1 MTANIVPFRRTGSG
15 SGPRAR
21 APGREARESLPADLL
36 QQSEALRSAR
46 QEIAEAW
53 RLRVESAA
61 IKQRY
66 EERRARIELLL
77 AGIPADVERA

>member
-1 MTANIVPFRRTGSG
+1 MTNVVPFHRTGSAP
-15 SGPRAR
+15 GPRGR
-21 APGREARESLPADLL
+21 ASGREARESPPADLL

-61 IKQRY
+61 IKQGY

-77 AGIPADVERA
+77 AGMDGVERA

>member
-1 MTANIVPFRRTGSG
+1 VERKIH
-15 SGPRAR
+15 
-21 APGREARESLPADLL
+21 PAATL

-66 EERRARIELLL
+66 EEGRARIELLL
-77 AGIPADVERA
+77 AGMDGVERA

>member
-1 MTANIVPFRRTGSG
+1 MSATIHPFRSQGFKRLTHV
-15 SGPRAR
+15 RKTVT
-21 APGREARESLPADLL
+21 PADPL

-61 IKQRY
+61 IKQGY

-77 AGIPADVERA
+77 AGMDGVERA

>member
-1 MTANIVPFRRTGSG
+1 MMGAIVPFRRTGAG
-15 SGPRAR
+15 SGPRAP
-21 APGREARESLPADLL
+21 ASGREARESLPADPL

-46 QEIAEAW
+46 EEIAEAW

-61 IKQRY
+61 IKQGY

-77 AGIPADVERA
+77 AGMDGVERA

>member
-1 MTANIVPFRRTGSG
+1 MSTNIVPFRKSSG
-15 SGPRAR
+15 RSPRA
-21 APGREARESLPADLL
+21 LHPAATQ

-61 IKQRY
+61 IKQGY

>member
-1 MTANIVPFRRTGSG
+1 MGAIVPFHRT
-15 SGPRAR
+15 PRAR
-21 APGREARESLPADLL
+21 FTSVGKPLEPTQ

-61 IKQRY
+61 IKQGY

-77 AGIPADVERA
+77 AGMDGVERA

>member
-1 MTANIVPFRRTGSG
+1 MGAIVPFPKSSG

-21 APGREARESLPADLL
+21 ASGREARESPPADLL

-61 IKQRY
+61 IKQGY

-77 AGIPADVERA
+77 AGMDGVERA

>member
-1 MTANIVPFRRTGSG
+1 MTATIHPFRKS
-15 SGPRAR
+15 SAPGPRGR
-21 APGREARESLPADLL
+21 ASGREAWQCLPVSTV
-36 QQSEALRSAR
+36 QQAEALRSAR

-77 AGIPADVERA
+77 AGLPSDVERV

>member
-1 MTANIVPFRRTGSG
+1 MTATIHPFRKSSG
-15 SGPRAR
+15 GGPRAR
-21 APGREARESLPADLL
+21 ASGREARESLPAATL

-61 IKQRY
+61 IKQGY

-77 AGIPADVERA
+77 AGMDGVERA

>member
-1 MTANIVPFRRTGSG
+1 MTATIHPFRKSSG
-15 SGPRAR
+15 AGGPPRAS
-21 APGREARESLPADLL
+21 GREARESPPADLL

-61 IKQRY
+61 IKQGY

-77 AGIPADVERA
+77 AGMDGVERA

>member
-1 MTANIVPFRRTGSG
+1 MGAIVPFRKSSG

-21 APGREARESLPADLL
+21 ALGREARKSLSAATL

-61 IKQRY
+61 IKQGY

-77 AGIPADVERA
+77 AGMDGVERA

>member
-1 MTANIVPFRRTGSG
+1 MTATIHPFRKSSG
-15 SGPRAR
+15 GGPRAR
-21 APGREARESLPADLL
+21 ASGREARESFPADLL

-77 AGIPADVERA
+77 AGMDGVERA